1 MIIPALDLI
10 NGEVVRLQQGD
21 YARQTTF
28 EYSPITKF
36 KEYVDAG
43 AKYLHLVDLDGA
55 KDPKARQLKVI
66 SEIVKTVS
74 APIQVGGGIRSRE
87 DIENLLNIGVDRVV
101 VGSTAVKNPGE
112 VMQWFQEFGG
122 EKIVLALDI
131 RIEEGI
137 KKVAL
142 SGWQET
148 SELTIEALIDK
159 YQPVGLKHVLCTDIS
174 KDGMLTGS
182 NVALYEELC
191 AKYPEIDFQ
200 SSGGIGSIEDIQV
213 LEGTGVAGVIVGRA
227 LLEGKFS
234 AEEAISCWQK

>member
-66 SEIVKTVS
+66 SEIVKTVD

-191 AKYPEIDFQ
+191 VKYPEIDFQ

>member
-28 EYSPITKF
+28 DYSPIAQF

-66 SEIVKTVS
+66 AEIVETVG
-74 APIQVGGGIRSRE
+74 APIQVGGGIRTRE
-87 DIENLLNIGVDRVV
+87 DIVNLLNIGVDRVV
-101 VGSTAVKNPGE
+101 VGSTAVKNPLE
-112 VMQWFQEFGG
+112 VIEWFKEFGG

-131 RIEEGI
+131 RIEDGV

-148 SELTIEALIDK
+148 SESSLEALIEQ
-159 YQPVGLKHVLCTDIS
+159 YQPYGLKHVLCTDIS

-182 NVALYEELC
+182 NVALYRELC
-191 AKYPEIDFQ
+191 EKFPEIDFQ
-200 SSGGIGSIEDIQV
+200 SSGGIGSIQDIEA
-213 LEGTGVAGVIVGRA
+213 LEPTKVAGVIVGRA

-234 AEEAISCWQK
+234 AKEAISCWQK

>member
-21 YARQTTF
+21 YGRQTTF
-28 EYSPITKF
+28 EYSPVAKF
-36 KEYVDAG
+36 QEYVDAG

-55 KDPKARQLKVI
+55 KDPKARQLTTI
-66 SEIVKTVS
+66 AEIVKTVG
-74 APIQVGGGIRSRE
+74 APIQVGGGIRTKE
-87 DIENLLNIGVDRVV
+87 DIESLLNVGVDRVV
-101 VGSTAVKNPGE
+101 VGSTAVKNPAE
-112 VMQWFQEFGG
+112 VIRWFQEFGG

-131 RIEEGI
+131 RIEAGV

-142 SGWQET
+142 SGWLET
-148 SELTIEALIDK
+148 SELSLESLIEQ
-159 YQPVGLKHVLCTDIS
+159 YQPYGLKHVLCTDIS

-182 NVALYEELC
+182 NVALYAEVCE
-191 AKYPEIDFQ
+191 KFPEINFQ
-200 SSGGIGSIEDIQV
+200 SSGGIGTIADIQA
-213 LEGTGVAGVIVGRA
+213 LEPTGVTGVIVGRA

>member
-55 KDPKARQLKVI
+55 KDPEARQLKVI
-66 SEIVKTVS
+66 SEIVKTVD

-101 VGSTAVKNPGE
+101 VGSTAVKEPIE

-148 SELTIEALIDK
+148 SEITIEALIDK

-191 AKYPEIDFQ
+191 VKYPEIDFQ